1 MTMPFQHTP
10 ITSPAELSQ
19 VLALFPKC
27 TACGSTLDVSEPI
40 IADPGHA
47 FRVRHRGECPA

>member
-1 MTMPFQHTP
+1 MMPFQHTP
-10 ITSPAELSQ
+10 ITSPAELSA

-27 TACGSTLDVSEPI
+27 SACGSTLDVSESI

-47 FRVRHRGECPA
+47 FRVRHRECPA